1 MMKKIHDCPCDSC
14 HNRVKCGREA
24 LECKA
29 VKQYY
34 DRGWDQPEFIGMK
47 LKLMKGYKKG
57 HYVV

>member
-1 MMKKIHDCPCDSC
+1 MMKIYDCPCDPC
-14 HNRVKCGREA
+14 HNRIKCGREA

-34 DRGWDQPEFIGMK
+34 DRGWYNTAQVGLK

-57 HYVV
+57 NYIT

>member
-1 MMKKIHDCPCDSC
+1 MKIHDCPCDSC
-14 HNRVKCGREA
+14 PRRVKCGREA

-34 DRGWDQPEFIGMK
+34 DRGWYNTDFVGMK

-57 HYVV
+57 NYIT